1 VLLQRGKLGDV
12 NIVAF
17 YHPLVADWEL
27 MEKDAEGYRMRI
39 RSAICH
45 WRSENP
51 VNSASLKTGYGAA
64 IFSSP
69 T

>member
-1 VLLQRGKLGDV
+1 MPDTAANQLQWPQNSNQKPGCG
-12 NIVAF
+12 F
-17 YHPLVADWEL
+17 P
-27 MEKDAEGYRMRI
+27 
-39 RSAICH
+39 CH